1 MPCPIRDHHSDMLN
15 ILRENNVKSLD
26 PYAEEALK
34 SDLYH
39 AQLIEYDK
47 KLADVF
53 EPVWKED
60 FVNHKKRH
68 LKGSHL
74 K

>member
-15 ILRENNVKSLD
+15 ILRENNVKPLD

-39 AQLIEYDK
+39 KQLIEYDK

-53 EPVWKED
+53 DPVWECD
-60 FVNHKKRH
+60 FVNHKKAE
-68 LKGSHL
+68 KVA
-74 K
+74 